1 MVALE
6 SHSQR
11 KSRDSSVGL
20 SFSSS
25 WRAARGSP
33 LRIPEPEQI
42 TKTWLS
48 SILLIILPL
57 DVAVGN
63 FQKISPIVETD
74 RDV

>member
-20 SFSSS
+20 SFSSF
-25 WRAARGSP
+25 
-33 LRIPEPEQI
+33 PEPEQI

-63 FQKISPIVETD
+63 FQKISAIVETD